1 MPLSPKPELAGG
13 AHDGAGAGA
22 GSDAGI
28 AGAGFLAGALRFGAA
43 FFAARFAGFLAA
55 DFAAFFFLRAG
66 AAFFFDFVDFF
77 FAFARFFAMI
87 VLPIQA
93 TTVKFQSAPNR
104 GRVHATLPTSSR
116 QPAAANDPGAASRR
130 CFSSAGG
137 QGPPLAQSINSTVWT
152 VGTLVPAAI

>member
-1 MPLSPKPELAGG
+1 VSPKPELAGG

-22 GSDAGI
+22 GAGSGAGI

-43 FFAARFAGFLAA
+43 FFAERFTGFRAA
-55 DFAAFFFLRAG
+55 DFATFFFLRAG
-66 AAFFFDFVDFF
+66 AAFFFVFVDFF
-77 FAFARFFAMI
+77 LAFAFFAMI

-93 TTVKFQSAPNR
+93 TTMKLQSASVR
-104 GRVHATLPTSSR
+104 GRVHATIPTSTR
-116 QPAAANDPGAASRR
+116 QPATAKDPRASCRPR
-130 CFSSAGG
+130 SCTAGG